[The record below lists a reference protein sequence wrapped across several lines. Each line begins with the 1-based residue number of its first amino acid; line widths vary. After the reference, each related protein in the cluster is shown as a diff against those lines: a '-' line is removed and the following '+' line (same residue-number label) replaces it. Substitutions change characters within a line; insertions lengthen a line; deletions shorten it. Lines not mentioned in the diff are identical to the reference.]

1 MDCACCGNT
10 CCQLLSCR
18 RFLSRCAMSKHEE
31 EVTGLSA
38 ALAASDYAT
47 AVQLCEEAELEVRA
61 IPLNIPMKHLTS
73 IVLCLYLSRLT
84 PAAEWRWTH
93 GTPCSSSHRPP
104 LIVEQFVR
112 TVALV
117 FSLGVHADRTMCVA
131 EALPAMQL
139 CGLTQIP
146 KTVTERCGQLAS
158 CTRPFGGGEC
168 SGAAGCAPC
177 ARAAMTPDSREF
189 SKFFAAAQHTAW
201 SAILSPLVAKL
212 TGEHPSRTF

>member
-1 MDCACCGNT
+1 
-10 CCQLLSCR
+10 
-18 RFLSRCAMSKHEE
+18 MSKHEE

-104 LIVEQFVR
+104 PTVEQFVR

-117 FSLGVHADRTMCVA
+117 SSLGVHADAMCVA
-131 EALPAMQL
+131 EALPAMQQ

-168 SGAAGCAPC
+168 SWLCAVC
-177 ARAAMTPDSREF
+177 SCGDDA
-189 SKFFAAAQHTAW
+189 
-201 SAILSPLVAKL
+201 
-212 TGEHPSRTF
+212 